1 MTAVAPLTV
10 SSISRSSR
18 RSDTI
23 LRSLKSAYG
32 EMRCLRLLR
41 REGTPANVF
50 PWISHVNREAGR
62 SLGQEGLRRVV
73 LTILV
78 AIG

>member
-1 MTAVAPLTV
+1 VTAVAPLTV

-32 EMRCLRLLR
+32 GLRCLRLLR
-41 REGTPANVF
+41 REGTPADGF
-50 PWISHVNREAGR
+50 SQISQVNGEAGR
-62 SLGQEGLRRVV
+62 SLG
-73 LTILV
+73 
-78 AIG
+78 